1 MGKPLGSSDQGR
13 RGATDIDGLGRSNV
27 RALEGAVNR
36 PLGPKE
42 EEAIHSSMHRGQP
55 FGSERWQA
63 EVAARLGL
71 ESLLRPRGRPRKQ
84 PNNGS

>member
-1 MGKPLGSSDQGR
+1 MGEPLGSSGR
-13 RGATDIDGLGRSNV
+13 GRGGATDID
-27 RALEGAVNR
+27 ALAGQTSARLDSGVNR
-36 PLGPKE
+36 PLDPKE
-42 EEAIHSSMHRGQP
+42 EEAILRSMHRGQP
-55 FGSERWQA
+55 FGSESWQA